1 MTFNEWFYEVEGFAL
16 RSERF
21 YEDLEYYAE
30 DDAPRVPKRVLEWLK
45 AAYEVGLEEGK
56 ANS

>member
-1 MTFNEWFYEVEGFAL
+1 MTFNEWFYELEGFAL

-21 YEDLEYYAE
+21 YEDLEHSKE
-30 DDAPRVPKRVLEWLK
+30 QSPTRILEWLK